1 MSASRIYDD
10 LIHALKGWRVYSSVV
25 PRCDKLVVESRHD
38 KVRFR
43 FMRKDGVGEV
53 AEFDMGIIP
62 MITGARIDRM
72 VLIPEHTRVKI
83 EVWNRSM
90 PRNLDVEIDNPE
102 LLKVVAEKGELKIY
116 VSMMPL

>member
-25 PRCDKLVVESRHD
+25 PRCSKMIIESRHD

-43 FMRKDGVGEV
+43 FIKTNGVGEV

-72 VLIPEHTRVKI
+72 TLTPERTRIKI
-83 EVWNRSM
+83 EIWNRSM
-90 PRNLDVEIDNPE
+90 PRNLDVEIDNPDR
-102 LLKVVAEKGELKIY
+102 LKVVAEKGELKIY
-116 VSMMPL
+116 ISTAPV

>member
-25 PRCDKLVVESRHD
+25 PRCSKMVIESRHN

-43 FMRKDGVGEV
+43 FIRPDGVGEV

-72 VLIPEHTRVKI
+72 TLTPEHTRVKI
-83 EVWNRSM
+83 ELWNRDM
-90 PRNLDVEIDNPE
+90 PRNLDVEIDNPTM
-102 LLKVVAEKGELKIY
+102 LKVVAEKGELKIY
-116 VSMMPL
+116 VSMVTA

>member
-1 MSASRIYDD
+1 MIANRVYDAI
-10 LIHALKGWRVYSSVV
+10 IHALKGWRTYSMVV
-25 PRCDKLVVESRHD
+25 PRYDKMVIETRYD

-43 FMRKDGVGEV
+43 FVNKSGVGEV

-72 VLIPEHTRVKI
+72 ILTPEHTRVKI
-83 EVWNRSM
+83 ELWNRDM

-102 LLKVVAEKGELKIY
+102 GFRIVAEKGELKIY
-116 VSMMPL
+116 VSTMPA